1 MKRQM
6 ILMSNLHCPSCAAK
20 LEKAAQ
26 KMPGMK
32 TAKVAFGNGALNV
45 EYDESALKEESIRAV
60 VKQFG
65 LEIATVIAA
74 PGARA

>member
-26 KMPGMK
+26 KMTGMK
-32 TAKVAFGNGALNV
+32 TAKVAFGSGALNV
-45 EYDESALKEESIRAV
+45 EYDESALKEESIHAV

-74 PGARA
+74 PGARV

>member
-20 LEKAAQ
+20 LQKAAQ

-32 TAKVAFGNGALNV
+32 SAKVAFGSGALNV
-45 EYDESALKEESIRAV
+45 EYDETVLKEESLRDV

-65 LEIATVIAA
+65 LQIATILAA